1 MGAGAFMS
9 QHVEDPS
16 KQTEAAAA
24 NLGAIA
30 HKAASTVTETTKKI
44 TEHEEG
50 GRKASATQF
59 RGDTTE
65 ADLMM
70 NVVSDAIGLRSLGD
84 AAELISDRVQA
95 AHKPSAG
102 LTQSMGGFIGQNVT
116 TFDDMFSSKQSFP
129 LTDRIKNVSKF
140 FTGKS
145 DADEGEYPP
154 KTEGM
159 QGKQEYQ
166 EMTVSRMLHKQKYD
180 IAIRMQQEYAAE
192 QAYKQR
198 MGLGMGQT
206 FGGPS
211 PGLGMTPK
219 APSFKS
225 SEIEEPPTNWAAGNV
240 TG

>member
-1 MGAGAFMS
+1 MS
-9 QHVEDPS
+9 QRVEDPS

-30 HKAASTVTETTKKI
+30 HKAASTVTENTKQI
-44 TEHEEG
+44 IQHEDGE
-50 GRKASATQF
+50 RKASGMQAQGSVEAGVYGDLALEGIGGMVGTLAKLAKDTLTVADD
-59 RGDTTE
+59 RGWFGHEDGAGTKGSFTLTE
-65 ADLMM
+65 RA
-70 NVVSDAIGLRSLGD
+70 N
-84 AAELISDRVQA
+84 
-95 AHKPSAG
+95 
-102 LTQSMGGFIGQNVT
+102 
-116 TFDDMFSSKQSFP
+116 
-129 LTDRIKNVSKF
+129 NVSKF

-145 DADEGEYPP
+145 DADDREFPP

-166 EMTVSRMLHKQKYD
+166 ETIVSRMLHKQKFELSM
-180 IAIRMQQEYAAE
+180 RLQQEYAAE

-198 MGLGMGQT
+198 MGLGGMNYGGMQLG
-206 FGGPS
+206 GGPS

-225 SEIEEPPTNWAAGNV
+225 TEIEDPPTNWGAGNV